1 MAETP
6 RRVYVDFDDVL
17 CETARGLVDL
27 LREEY
32 GKHVAYEDIHCF
44 DLGRAFG
51 LTAPELKGFM
61 EAAHAT
67 QCVGNLAPVE
77 GAREALRAWKK
88 AGVEVFVVT
97 GRPPETEE
105 DSRAWLERHAIPCDR
120 LLFVDKYGRHAP
132 SSSLVALESL
142 AGMGFSLAI
151 DDAPAMLEFLVN
163 STPMPVIVFD
173 RPWNAAFTGDDGKVV
188 KPVLRCASWAA
199 ITRSAKSLLG
209 LAG

>member
-1 MAETP
+1 MASKTP

-17 CETARGLVDL
+17 CETARGLLEL
-27 LREEY
+27 LREEF
-32 GKHVAYEDIHCF
+32 GKHVAYEDIRHF
-44 DLGRAFG
+44 DLGRSFG
-51 LTAPELKGFM
+51 LTAGELKGFLA
-61 EAAHAT
+61 AAHAP

-105 DSRAWLERHAIPCDR
+105 DSRAWLERHSIPYDR
-120 LLFVDKYGRHAP
+120 LFFVDKYGRLPP

-142 AGMGFSLAI
+142 ADMGFSLAI

-163 STPMPVIVFD
+163 SLPVPVIIFD
-173 RPWNAAFTGDDGKVV
+173 RPWNAAFSGDDGRAL

-199 ITRSAKSLLG
+199 IGKSAERL